1 MGLEPQLSPV
11 TPVLLQPSLA
21 GSSLRQEK
29 ELGWGVRT
37 GAPTWGRRWVLG
49 LEGCRALLGAAGRS
63 RVPWSQGC
71 AGTPRLSDNRPPFPN
86 PPGTAQPRDATWA
99 EPGDPHRAKSLLL
112 LLRELREPGGIPQ
125 PLRWHQLGQG
135 KGRAGSAA
143 PQHRRQLHA
152 GCPSAVIWSS
162 DIRAGTQPRS
172 LCTQTPKQLSQLP
185 SLVVFPCNV
194 SPGSLPMTS
203 LLHIPSPGRAEG
215 TAGTPR
221 ISRALYTQFNHC
233 EGCRRLAWIRGGC

>member
-1 MGLEPQLSPV
+1 MP
-11 TPVLLQPSLA
+11 A
-21 GSSLRQEK
+21 
-29 ELGWGVRT
+29 
-37 GAPTWGRRWVLG
+37 
-49 LEGCRALLGAAGRS
+49 LEGCRALLGAAGGAGCPGARVS
-63 RVPWSQGC
+63 RH
-71 AGTPRLSDNRPPFPN
+71 TRLLDNRPS
-86 PPGTAQPRDATWA
+86 QPRRARLSPATPHGPS
-99 EPGDPHRAKSLLL
+99 PGIHTEQSPSCSVCGSSGSPVRPPAPSLAL
-112 LLRELREPGGIPQ
+112 P
-125 PLRWHQLGQG
+125 WQG

-172 LCTQTPKQLSQLP
+172 LSAQTPKQLSQLP
-185 SLVVFPCNV
+185 SLLVFPCNV

-221 ISRALYTQFNHC
+221 FSRAHYTQFNHC
-233 EGCRRLAWIRGGC
+233 EGCGRLAGIRGAC